1 MTNNKTIIFIILIFT
16 LLGLGACRAKNINP
30 PEENLSVAKPPIPE
44 EKIVLG
50 DISDNP
56 RKKIRKFQPLADY
69 LAAHLS
75 KIDRG
80 EVKIA
85 PDMETMLSWLKSGE
99 VDIYIDSPYPA
110 MLAINGANA
119 KPILRCWKEG
129 SAEYY
134 SLIFTMSDRQI
145 NSLSDLKGKTIAF
158 DHPFS
163 TTGYMLPLA
172 ELLKS
177 GLKALEVKS
186 SRDPVPKD
194 AVGYTFSNEDEN
206 SIEWL
211 LSGEVSAAA
220 MDNEHFDKLSDDIKV
235 KAVILAKTDNITRN
249 LVLVRGDLPPEQ
261 INAISSILLDMNQTP
276 EGQGVLEQFNQT
288 TKFDQFP
295 TKESLNRIENLYRQ
309 AQNQ

>member
-1 MTNNKTIIFIILIFT
+1 MTNNKPITFIILIFT
-16 LLGLGACRAKNINP
+16 LLGLGACRAKNIASSSETLPATN
-30 PEENLSVAKPPIPE
+30 PPIPQ
-44 EKIVLG
+44 KAIVLG

-69 LAAHLS
+69 LAVHLS
-75 KIDRG
+75 RVDRG

-85 PDMETMLSWLKSGE
+85 PDMETMIAWLKSGE

-119 KPILRCWKEG
+119 KPILRRWKKG

-134 SLIFTMSDRQI
+134 SLIITMSDHNI
-145 NSLSDLKGKTIAF
+145 NSLSDLQGKTIAF

-177 GLKALEVKS
+177 GLKAVEVKS
-186 SRDPVPKD
+186 STDPVSKD
-194 AVGYTFSNEDEN
+194 AVSYGFSNEDEN

-211 LSGEVSAAA
+211 LSGKVAAA
-220 MDNEHFDKLSDDIKV
+220 AIDNQIFDKFSPEIKEKV
-235 KAVILAKTDNITRN
+235 VILAKTEPIARN
-249 LVLVRGDLPPEQ
+249 LVLVRGDLAPEQ
-261 INAISSILLDMNQTP
+261 INAISSILLDMDRTP
-276 EGQGVLEQFNQT
+276 GGRAVLEQFNQT

-295 TKESLNRIENLYRQ
+295 TEESLNRIQNLYQQ